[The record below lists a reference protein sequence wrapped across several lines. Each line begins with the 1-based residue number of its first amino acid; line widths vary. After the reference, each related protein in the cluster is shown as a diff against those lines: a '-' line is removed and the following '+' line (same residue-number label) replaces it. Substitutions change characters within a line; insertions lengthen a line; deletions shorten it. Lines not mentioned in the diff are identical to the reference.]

1 MTSTSASSSPASS
14 SCATGCAKDSN
25 SGGGEFTLPYNAV
38 READD
43 PDAMLL
49 KFLQSSYD
57 VAADTGNWDR
67 AALERGLS

>member
-1 MTSTSASSSPASS
+1 
-14 SCATGCAKDSN
+14 
-25 SGGGEFTLPYNAV
+25 V

-49 KFLQSSYD
+49 EFSQSSYD
-57 VAADTGNWDR
+57 VAVDTGNWDR